1 MWGLFVGIAIGVLQ
15 LLAVN
20 KLGRMILA
28 GKRSEKILGTVLFV
42 AKMTV
47 IVFILYIIS
56 TVSLEHVVWTA
67 GGMLLGLTAG
77 SVYIL
82 KRRRRTNGD
91 DKSNA

>member
-28 GKRSEKILGTVLFV
+28 GKKGEKILGTVLFV
-42 AKMTV
+42 AKMAA